1 MTEQQNYSRRVKRL
15 KFILPLVA
23 LALLLAILLLG
34 EQETDIADLP
44 FDYQKIELTRKGPL
58 MREPELRGRN
68 SAGTPYEV
76 VAELA
81 RPDPNNQNIVYL
93 QTVKG
98 VLLGADN
105 TETRRMTAPN
115 GVLQRDNDQL
125 YLTGGVRLT
134 DWRGFEMTSPTMNI
148 DFRTEIAT
156 TQSKV
161 EAAQGDSRIAAGG
174 MRANAPEETLH
185 FFNGATT
192 THIPPQSGADN
203 QDTDQIEN
211 PSSDTTQAG
220 FQTDPSAPIITR
232 AQDLSLNQK
241 TLLAIYRGAVETLQ
255 GPMTLRSTRLALTF
269 NDQKELQTMRAEQQ
283 VELRDSD
290 GTIARSDWA
299 EHHVDSGEIFMGG
312 VQGSE
317 VTLIDG
323 GNILRGTSLRVDTVT
338 GKATLTGGTEAD
350 TRQRV
355 RGIFTPGQ

>member
-1 MTEQQNYSRRVKRL
+1 MTEQQNYSRRVRRL

-34 EQETDIADLP
+34 KQEIDIADLP

-115 GVLQRDNDQL
+115 GVLQRHNDQL

-134 DWRGFEMTSPTMNI
+134 DWRGFELTSPTMNI

-174 MRANAPEETLH
+174 MRANAPEETLY

-192 THIPPQSGADN
+192 THIPPQNNA
-203 QDTDQIEN
+203 QDKTQGS
-211 PSSDTTQAG
+211 PSPDTPQAG

-241 TLLAIYRGAVETLQ
+241 TLLAIYQGSVETVQ

-312 VQGSE
+312 AQGSE

>member
-1 MTEQQNYSRRVKRL
+1 MTKQQNYSRRVKRL

-23 LALLLAILLLG
+23 LALLLAIVLLG
-34 EQETDIADLP
+34 EQEIEVADLP

-81 RPDPNNQNIVYL
+81 RPDPNNENIVYL
-93 QTVKG
+93 QDVKG
-98 VLLGADN
+98 VLLSPDN

-115 GVLQRDNDQL
+115 GVLQRQNDQL

-156 TQSKV
+156 TQSEV
-161 EAAQGDSRIAAGG
+161 VAAQENSRIVAGS
-174 MRANAPEETLH
+174 MNANAVNETIY

-192 THIPPQSGADN
+192 THIPPQN
-203 QDTDQIEN
+203 KTQDKTQ
-211 PSSDTTQAG
+211 SSSSPDTKEAG
-220 FQTDPSAPIITR
+220 FQTDPSAPIVTS

-241 TLLAIYRGAVETLQ
+241 TLLAIYQGGVDTVQ
-255 GPMTLRSTRLALTF
+255 GPMSLRSARLALTF
-269 NDQKELQTMRAEQQ
+269 NEQKELQTLRAEQN
-283 VELRDSD
+283 VELRDTD
-290 GTIARSDWA
+290 GTIARGDWA
-299 EHHVDSGEIFMGG
+299 EHHIDSGEIFMGG
-312 VQGSE
+312 AQGSE

-323 GNILRGTSLRVDTVT
+323 GNILRGTSLRVDTAT
-338 GKATLTGGTEAD
+338 GKAILTGGTEAENS
-350 TRQRV
+350 QRV